1 MIRIV
6 YAGQFRDSS
15 GYAVAARGYLKA
27 LDSYLSKN
35 PGKFELKVYTA
46 ILVPSSRLTEEEN
59 MLYIFS

>member
-1 MIRIV
+1 MKII

-27 LDSYLSKN
+27 IDEYLQQN

-46 ILVPSSRLTEEEN
+46 ILVPSSKLTEE
-59 MLYIFS
+59 